1 LYAVQAPAPV
11 LQEPALPEA
20 DKMEVAPKQPIK
32 ELTDAPADLGC
43 APPAVSITFNS
54 PAVKAD
60 EAQAAEKP
68 SKAAHA
74 KVGSAAITRSGCM
87 LNNFMIWVS

>member
-1 LYAVQAPAPV
+1 
-11 LQEPALPEA
+11 
-20 DKMEVAPKQPIK
+20 MEVAPKQPIK

-74 KVGSAAITRSGCM
+74 KVGLAAITRSGCM
-87 LNNFMIWVS
+87 LDNLNDLGVLNPILRNILPSMKLHTE

>member
-1 LYAVQAPAPV
+1 
-11 LQEPALPEA
+11 
-20 DKMEVAPKQPIK
+20 MEVAPKEPIE
-32 ELTDAPADLGC
+32 ELTDAPTDLGC

-68 SKAAHA
+68 SKAAPG
-74 KVGSAAITRSGCM
+74 KVGSPIITRSGCM
-87 LNNFMIWVS
+87 RSKRNDLGVLNPMIAKCPSKKLHTE